1 MKTLYI
7 SDLDGTLLNK
17 SVEITTY
24 AKEIINRITENGGY
38 FTVATARTLD
48 TVLHIL
54 GGVRLNVPAVL
65 LNGVSVYDTLN
76 RRYEKIETI
85 ETSALSSMFKKLS
98 DFGITGFVYA
108 LENGDIAHYYEN
120 LDSEHRKAFH
130 DDRSGKYG
138 RIYTQVKSFSE
149 LCEKGDDKKREIAYF
164 STCDNYDVLF
174 SVYKQLKTDSRLHI
188 EFYRDIYHTDFW
200 YLEICSANASKY
212 NAVMFLK
219 EKYGFDRIVA
229 FGDNLND
236 IPLFRASDECY
247 AVANAKSEVKEIATA
262 VIESNDDN
270 GVAKRLDKLWRRIT
284 HE

>member
-1 MKTLYI
+1 MYENMKTLYI
-7 SDLDGTLLNK
+7 SDLDGTLLNR

-24 AKEIINRITENGGY
+24 AKETINRITESGGS

-54 GGVRLNVPAVL
+54 DGVQLNAPAIL

-85 ETSALSSMFKKLS
+85 ETSALSSMFKTLS

-138 RIYTQVKSFSE
+138 RIYTQVKSFKE
-149 LCEKGDDKKREIAYF
+149 LCGNQEREIAYF
-164 STCDNYDVLF
+164 STCDDYDVLR
-174 SVYKQLKTDSRLHI
+174 SVYEQLKTDPRLHI

-212 NAVMFLK
+212 NAAMFLK

-262 VIESNDDN
+262 VIESNEND
-270 GVAKRLDKLWRRIT
+270 GVAKWPEKLWGNDY
-284 HE
+284 E